1 MRYAGISG
9 RLKSLGIFN
18 YIDFEDKNLQSEKLI
33 AQMIWC
39 FFEGFFHKMKLFKP
53 NR

>member
-18 YIDFEDKNLQSEKLI
+18 YVNFEDKNLQSEKLI

-39 FFEGFFHKMKLFKP
+39 FFEELFS
-53 NR
+53 